1 LTNGIESNKIAFDF
15 EKLRSLD
22 MNQGKKTLQ
31 LSERKAVVAYFRA
44 HYNHLVSQLSDRILE
59 MMIATTAVVE
69 FDDDAVD
76 SNEVSEKN
84 RIYQEGIPS
93 DTCTLILSGT
103 VTVLVGKEKFRSEM
117 GPWSVLAATALTDNE
132 YTPDYSAFVSS
143 RGRCLRINRETFLAA
158 QAASVEEEKWQAHA
172 PSQTKDSLEK
182 RSIGINDRAQIRS
195 ELLAVY
201 NNSVAGMKNDK

>member
-1 LTNGIESNKIAFDF
+1 
-15 EKLRSLD
+15 

-84 RIYQEGIPS
+84 KIYQEGIPS